1 MDSCK
6 SPREAT
12 DDLHGAY
19 VAWRAACVRVRAA
32 YIAWDEHADFDRD
45 LAFAAYV
52 AALDCEEHAAD
63 MYAGADRRCPRGDRR
78 RRAGSGTVISLAVP
92 HLGRRR

>member
-1 MDSCK
+1 MHSCK
-6 SPREAT
+6 SPGEAT
-12 DDLHGAY
+12 DDLVGAY

-32 YIAWDEHADFDRD
+32 YIAWDEHADLDRD

-63 MYAGADRRCPRGDRR
+63 MYAGRIDRVRELID
-78 RRAGSGTVISLAVP
+78 AGGPEAAP
-92 HLGRRR
+92 